1 MRKPLYVLVAIT
13 TVFILLI
20 SACAPAA
27 APTEAPAEEPAAEEP
42 AADEPAAEEPA
53 AEEPAEEP
61 AAEEPAAE
69 EPAAEEPAEEPATE
83 EPAEEPAAEEE
94 MGGKTIIMA
103 RDSEPLSLNPIGDGS
118 ADNGSIFMIVQIFDT
133 LVETQDAP
141 LPQPAIAESWEVS
154 DDSLTWTFKLRE
166 GVMWSNGEPLT
177 CEDVKYSI
185 DGFGDPE
192 VNTFYSGFGSAIE
205 STECVDESTFVV
217 QLNRVEGAF
226 LDYLSTMPA
235 SIRPKAIYEEL
246 GSDAFSESPVGSGP
260 FMVREWVRGE
270 KLVLDKNPYYWKE
283 GQPYVDTFIIEYVPD
298 ENTRMLKIESGE
310 AQIATEVPY
319 AQLERI
325 QALDGVNV
333 QVEDVMAWDAVWF
346 NVTQPPLDDVNLV
359 RALNYATP
367 KEAMLDALMNGAGE
381 IANHVIAKVKY
392 WDESVEPYPYDME
405 KAKEYMAQSS
415 VPDGF
420 DLNCLIVAGDQVER
434 QQAEILQ
441 QEWAELGVNM
451 SIEAVDVST
460 IWERWTGGGEQCFT
474 YPGAGLSSDALS
486 DDNLAVVF
494 FDYTG
499 GADSFWTSWN
509 NERAIELV
517 ATAGQTIDEDAR
529 TAAFYELQQLAMD
542 EYPAVPLFFIK
553 ARTAVADNVTGFKTL
568 PVKWWNLEDVDI
580 TE

>member
-1 MRKPLYVLVAIT
+1 MRKPLFALVAILT
-13 TVFILLI
+13 IFVLVL
-20 SACAPAA
+20 SACAPAQPA
-27 APTEAPAEEPAAEEP
+27 EAPQEPAVEEPAE
-42 AADEPAAEEPA
+42 
-53 AEEPAEEP
+53 EEP

-69 EPAAEEPAEEPATE
+69 EPEEEAAAEEPVEEEEVEEP
-83 EPAEEPAAEEE
+83 PAEEE
-94 MGGKTIIMA
+94 MGGKTIVMA

-141 LPQPAIAESWEVS
+141 LPQPALAESWEVS

-166 GVMWSNGEPLT
+166 SVMWSNGDPLT

-235 SIRPKAIYEEL
+235 SIRPMAIYEEL
-246 GSDAFSESPVGSGP
+246 GSDGFSENPVGSGP
-260 FMVREWVRGE
+260 YMVREWVRGE
-270 KLVLDKNPYYWKE
+270 RLVLDKNPYYWKE
-283 GQPYVDTFIIEYVPD
+283 GKPYVDTFIIEYVPD

-319 AQLERI
+319 AQIERI
-325 QALDGVNV
+325 DALDGVSV
-333 QVEDVMAWDAVWF
+333 LIEDVMAWDAVWF
-346 NVTQPPLDDVNLV
+346 NVTQPPLDDINVV

-367 KEAMLDALMNGAGE
+367 KEAMLESLMNGAGE

-392 WDESVEPYPYDME
+392 WDETVEPYPYDME
-405 KAKEYMAQSS
+405 KANEYMAQSS
-415 VPDGF
+415 VPNGF

-451 SIEAVDVST
+451 TIEAVDVST

-517 ATAGQTIDEDAR
+517 AEAGGTIDEEAR
-529 TAAFYELQQLAMD
+529 RTAFYELQQLAMD

-553 ARTAVADNVTGFKTL
+553 ARTALADNVTGFKTL
-568 PVKWWNLEDVDI
+568 PVKWWNFEEVDI
-580 TE
+580 SE

>member
-42 AADEPAAEEPA
+42 AAEEPAAEEPA

>member
-42 AADEPAAEEPA
+42 AAEEPAAEEPA
-53 AEEPAEEP
+53 AEEP

>member
-1 MRKPLYVLVAIT
+1 MRKPLFALVAILT
-13 TVFILLI
+13 IFVLVL
-20 SACAPAA
+20 SACAPAQPA
-27 APTEAPAEEPAAEEP
+27 EAPQEPAVEEPAE
-42 AADEPAAEEPA
+42 
-53 AEEPAEEP
+53 EEP

-69 EPAAEEPAEEPATE
+69 EPVEEPEEEAAAEEPVEEEEVEEP
-83 EPAEEPAAEEE
+83 PAEEE
-94 MGGKTIIMA
+94 MGGKTLVMA

-141 LPQPAIAESWEVS
+141 LPQPALAESWEVS

-166 GVMWSNGEPLT
+166 GVMWSNGDPLT

-235 SIRPKAIYEEL
+235 SIRPMAIYEEL
-246 GSDAFSESPVGSGP
+246 GSDGFSENPVGSGP
-260 FMVREWVRGE
+260 YMVREWVRGE
-270 KLVLDKNPYYWKE
+270 RLVLDKNPYYWKE
-283 GQPYVDTFIIEYVPD
+283 GKPYVDTFIIEYVPD

-319 AQLERI
+319 AQIERI
-325 QALDGVNV
+325 DALDGVSV
-333 QVEDVMAWDAVWF
+333 LIEDVMAWDAVWF
-346 NVTQPPLDDVNLV
+346 NVTQPPLDDINVV

-367 KEAMLDALMNGAGE
+367 KEAMLESLMNGAGE

-392 WDESVEPYPYDME
+392 WDETVEPYPYDME
-405 KAKEYMAQSS
+405 KANEYMAQSS
-415 VPDGF
+415 VPNGF

-451 SIEAVDVST
+451 TIEAVDVST

-517 ATAGQTIDEDAR
+517 AEAGGTIDEEAR
-529 TAAFYELQQLAMD
+529 RTAFYELQQLAMD

-553 ARTAVADNVTGFKTL
+553 ARTALADNVTGFKTL
-568 PVKWWNLEDVDI
+568 PVKWWNFEEVDI
-580 TE
+580 SE

>member
-1 MRKPLYVLVAIT
+1 MRKPLFVLVAIL
-13 TVFILLI
+13 TVFVLVL
-20 SACAPAA
+20 SACAPAQPA
-27 APTEAPAEEPAAEEP
+27 EAPQEPAAEEP
-42 AADEPAAEEPA
+42 AE
-53 AEEPAEEP
+53 EEP

-69 EPAAEEPAEEPATE
+69 EPVEEPEEEAAAEEPVEEEVEQP
-83 EPAEEPAAEEE
+83 PAEEE
-94 MGGKTIIMA
+94 MGGKTIVMA

-141 LPQPAIAESWEVS
+141 LPQPALAESWEVS

-166 GVMWSNGEPLT
+166 GVMWSNGDPLT

-235 SIRPKAIYEEL
+235 SIRPMAIYEEL
-246 GSDAFSESPVGSGP
+246 GSDGFSENPVGSGP
-260 FMVREWVRGE
+260 YMVREWVRGE
-270 KLVLDKNPYYWKE
+270 RLVLDKNPYYWKE
-283 GQPYVDTFIIEYVPD
+283 GKPYVDTFIIEYVPD

-319 AQLERI
+319 AQIERI
-325 QALDGVNV
+325 DALDGVSV
-333 QVEDVMAWDAVWF
+333 LIEDVMAWDAVWF
-346 NVTQPPLDDVNLV
+346 NVTQPPLDDVNVV

-367 KEAMLDALMNGAGE
+367 KEAMLESLMNGAGE

-392 WDESVEPYPYDME
+392 WDETVEPYPYDME

-451 SIEAVDVST
+451 TIEAVDVST

-517 ATAGQTIDEDAR
+517 AEAGGTIDEEAR
-529 TAAFYELQQLAMD
+529 RTAFYELQQLAMD

-553 ARTAVADNVTGFKTL
+553 ARTALADNVTGFKTL
-568 PVKWWNLEDVDI
+568 PVKWWNLEEVDI
-580 TE
+580 SE

>member
-1 MRKPLYVLVAIT
+1 MRKPLFVLVA
-13 TVFILLI
+13 LLI
-20 SACAPAA
+20 VFALVLGACAPA
-27 APTEAPAEEPAAEEP
+27 APTEAPEEPAAEEP
-42 AADEPAAEEPA
+42 AV
-53 AEEPAEEP
+53 EEPAEE
-61 AAEEPAAE
+61 AEAEEPMEEEAEAE
-69 EPAAEEPAEEPATE
+69 EPMEEEAEAEEPMEEEAEAEEPM
-83 EPAEEPAAEEE
+83 EEE
-94 MGGKTIIMA
+94 MEGKTVVMA
-103 RDSEPLSLNPIGDGS
+103 RFQEPLSLNPIGDGS

-154 DDSLTWTFKLRE
+154 DDSMTWTFNLRE
-166 GVMWSNGEPLT
+166 GVKWSNGDPLT

-185 DGFGDPE
+185 DGFADPE

-235 SIRPKAIYEEL
+235 SIRPMDIYEEL
-246 GSDAFSESPVGSGP
+246 GSDGFSENPVGSGP
-260 FMVREWVRGE
+260 FMVREWIRGE

-283 GQPYVDTFIIEYVPD
+283 GKPYVDTFIVEYVPD
-298 ENTRMLKIESGE
+298 ENTRMLKVESGE
-310 AQIATEVPY
+310 ADIATGVPY
-319 AQLERI
+319 AQIERI
-325 QALDGVNV
+325 DSLDGVSV
-333 QVEDVMAWDAVWF
+333 LVEDVMAWDAVWF
-346 NVTQPPLDDVNLV
+346 NVTQPPFEDINVV

-367 KEAMLDALMNGAGE
+367 KEAMLESLMNGAGE

-392 WDESVEPYPYDME
+392 WDETVEPYPYDME

-451 SIEAVDVST
+451 TIEAVDVGT
-460 IWERWTGGGEQCFT
+460 IWERWTGGAEQCFT
-474 YPGAGLSSDALS
+474 YPGTGLSSDALS

-494 FDYTG
+494 FDFTG
-499 GADSFWTSWN
+499 GADSFWTAWN

-517 ATAGQTIDEDAR
+517 AEAGQTIDEDAR

-553 ARTAVADNVTGFKTL
+553 ARTAVADTITGFKTL
-568 PVKWWNLEDVDI
+568 PVKWWNLEEVDI